1 MFLGTHVNGLDAKG
15 RVSAP
20 AEFRAVVRAESLD
33 GVYCWPSI
41 EGGCL
46 EGCGARLMT
55 RFQDMLDRMDAYDP
69 VREDFA
75 LAVLGRARLLNF
87 DATGRVTL
95 PKPFIEEA
103 GLSGQAAFVG
113 LGDRF
118 QVWDPERHERQTH
131 AARTRLKDKKGRLKP
146 PRADAAASRAD
157 PPGEET

>member
-20 AEFRAVVRAESLD
+20 AEFRSVVRAEGLE

-41 EGGCL
+41 DGGCL
-46 EGCGARLMT
+46 EGCGARLMS

-75 LAVLGRARLLNF
+75 LAVLGRARLLSF
-87 DATGRVTL
+87 DATGRITV
-95 PKPFIEEA
+95 PKAFVEEA
-103 GLSGQAAFVG
+103 GLSDRAAFVG

-118 QVWDPERHERQTH
+118 QVWEPSRHAAQTE
-131 AARTRLKDKKGRLKP
+131 AARTRLRDKKDRVKP
-146 PRADAAASRAD
+146 PRAN
-157 PPGEET
+157 PGDGGESP